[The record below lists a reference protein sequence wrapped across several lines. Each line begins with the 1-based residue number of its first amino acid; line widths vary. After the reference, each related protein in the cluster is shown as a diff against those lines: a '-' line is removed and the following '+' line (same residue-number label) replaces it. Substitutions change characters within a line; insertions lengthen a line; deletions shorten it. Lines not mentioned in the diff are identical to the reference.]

1 MLLDALH
8 NPQAHDVLQIA
19 DVPHAALVREVARH
33 AFGGRNR
40 GGNLRTEQR
49 PCAGGEERGVLR
61 HRDALDG
68 AGGVVRRAE
77 DDTGLS
83 ADFAG
88 DVWRQLPKHRAR
100 LRQAREKARR
110 QGQGTQNLRVVLLR
124 RGADQ
129 PGRGRVCVL
138 ARLHAAKPV
147 QQVFWHHQE
156 VVRLLQTPGF
166 RVLVEL
172 INAVEG
178 LKLNARAA
186 VQLGERHMLMH
197 LVNHRLRA
205 LVAVGVAGEKR
216 RAVLQQDV
224 IHRPSVDGQAVDV
237 RILRK
242 RCLDA
247 RLDVLE
253 NALDVPDEMPVFAL
267 YPVREA
273 VNLVCLERTVR
284 LDADDVPPG

>member
-1 MLLDALH
+1 
-8 NPQAHDVLQIA
+8 
-19 DVPHAALVREVARH
+19 
-33 AFGGRNR
+33 
-40 GGNLRTEQR
+40 
-49 PCAGGEERGVLR
+49 
-61 HRDALDG
+61 
-68 AGGVVRRAE
+68 
-77 DDTGLS
+77 
-83 ADFAG
+83 
-88 DVWRQLPKHRAR
+88 
-100 LRQAREKARR
+100 
-110 QGQGTQNLRVVLLR
+110 
-124 RGADQ
+124 
-129 PGRGRVCVL
+129 
-138 ARLHAAKPV
+138 
-147 QQVFWHHQE
+147 
-156 VVRLLQTPGF
+156 
-166 RVLVEL
+166 
-172 INAVEG
+172 
-178 LKLNARAA
+178 
-186 VQLGERHMLMH
+186 MLMH

>member
-1 MLLDALH
+1 MCRRRGTGRSPTSGCPRRRWRCRAS
-8 NPQAHDVLQIA
+8 
-19 DVPHAALVREVARH
+19 RRGRH
-33 AFGGRNR
+33 WS
-40 GGNLRTEQR
+40 
-49 PCAGGEERGVLR
+49 
-61 HRDALDG
+61 
-68 AGGVVRRAE
+68 VRR
-77 DDTGLS
+77 
-83 ADFAG
+83 
-88 DVWRQLPKHRAR
+88 
-100 LRQAREKARR
+100 LRGQHPGVNCPSTVPGCVRRGKRRSGRDKARR
-110 QGQGTQNLRVVLLR
+110 ISGSYSFVAALTSPVEV
-124 RGADQ
+124 AF
-129 PGRGRVCVL
+129 CVL

-147 QQVFWHHQE
+147 QQVFRHHQE

-172 INAVEG
+172 VNAVEG
-178 LKLNARAA
+178 LELNARAA

-253 NALDVPDEMPVFAL
+253 NALDVPGIEMPVFAL
-267 YPVREA
+267 HSVREA
-273 VNLVCLERTVR
+273 VNLVCLERAVR
-284 LDADDVPPG
+284 LDADDVPPGRCTDVNRQKNALHEIPPRQYAKEVSHAARFSGD